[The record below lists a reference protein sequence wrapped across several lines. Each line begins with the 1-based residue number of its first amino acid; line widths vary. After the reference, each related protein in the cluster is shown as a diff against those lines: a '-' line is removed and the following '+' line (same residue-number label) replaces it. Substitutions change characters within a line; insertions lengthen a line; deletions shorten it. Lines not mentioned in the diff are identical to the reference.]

1 MILNNNKEEEERSK
15 SKSKKMAE
23 RENAN
28 ELVRDKCLPLH
39 GPTGCAHDEKRFQ
52 RAGTNQRTNQ
62 RTNQPTL

>member
-1 MILNNNKEEEERSK
+1 MILNNNKEEEEK

-62 RTNQPTL
+62 PTL